1 MLKNDYD
8 KKRTTD
14 PVAASFYVLS
24 SLSSVVWFLKWNINK
39 LRGSL
44 A

>member
-1 MLKNDYD
+1 MK

-14 PVAASFYVLS
+14 LVAASFYVLS
-24 SLSSVVWFLKWNINK
+24 SLSSVAWLLKWNINK
-39 LRGSL
+39 LRGGL